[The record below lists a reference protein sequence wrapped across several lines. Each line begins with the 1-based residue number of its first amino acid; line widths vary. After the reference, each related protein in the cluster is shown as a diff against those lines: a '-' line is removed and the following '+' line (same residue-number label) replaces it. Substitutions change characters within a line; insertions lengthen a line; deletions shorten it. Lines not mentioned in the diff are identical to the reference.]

1 MERKRFS
8 YRDKLWYVEEEVK
21 DLERLLQEAK
31 EHLNKEYDNI
41 GGRSVWEWVWYMMGY
56 YI

>member
-8 YRDKLWYVEEEVK
+8 YRDKLWYVEEVK